1 MNKDIRRIVQE
12 EVRLFAL
19 GQRVLSEHKRLVA
32 ERQDFESLVILYLIE
47 DLTGKPVD
55 PALLSEGLWE
65 KGKHL
70 FSKLGSMEKSGKIFG
85 RQKAQQDALNRFF
98 ASVDKASNKLAEKTM
113 TQIEEKYPGFPNVER
128 QEDFV
133 NALIDIG
140 EVYDTL
146 EAQVK
151 AGEMAAQMA
160 NPVVESLRELVVYY
174 LDNELADVYKHLK
187 EQDEEVR
194 GKFTKR
200 GAGEKD
206 LAARST
212 TMQGLRSN
220 VLPLVLAG
228 TGAAAAIL
236 SQAPWFV
243 DTITTTAAGN
253 PAQAAQEIQKILG
266 PMDGEGFTQMLGR
279 LAQGNPAHFDA
290 STPPKELFAA
300 MTSLGIDPRNPKA
313 LFKLGVDP
321 TAYAQAIA
329 SGATDIGTM
338 FPASNQS
345 LWLDRGS
352 EVVTRIVKN
361 VQKLKAGAAAGAAGT
376 ATTATA
382 MSPAGVILGALGL
395 GAIAS
400 GAAVKMLRVKGLKA
414 SRAQLMSELINEMPD
429 FPIPEEE
436 PKVDPEVVKKDP
448 EQTPAPQP
456 APTPAAE
463 PEAEE
468 VRLDFDIFPPQRGD
482 QEEGR
487 DLLSLLKA
495 LRADERRLSSTQAK
509 IVYDAIKKQ
518 LEGDGHNLFEALLAE
533 QEQLELPFRDKRQ
546 QELPFGKKGEK
557 GDSYEIKTDEMF
569 AELRA
574 ADFPEDVLRKV
585 LDTLESWAGS
595 HTHKVTI
602 QAQEFAE
609 VEPEPETT
617 PEPETPPES
626 EPEAEPDQEED
637 PADEEESL
645 VDQLKAAGAGK
656 VEDVKDLV
664 TGAANWSGE
673 KSAEVRD
680 FMVNNKAVTGLETA
694 IAVGSFYP
702 GLNVPASLA
711 GSLIDITQ
719 GDPKGALFNLVA
731 LVPFG
736 KLGGKIAARAG
747 KYGDLVLKLA
757 DASRKLAKTAA
768 KGQNTKTIK
777 DNVAK
782 ELEGTNLNQ
791 ADLAAGLQKLIGLYD
806 KAMENEA
813 LADLVAGEQAAE
825 FKEEYIDPLKAVV
838 KAIEPKKGAGSSP
851 RAVNRAVSDDFDPR
865 VDESIQLDRW
875 KVLAGIK

>member
-113 TQIEEKYPGFPNVER
+113 TQIEEKYPGFPNVEK

-200 GAGEKD
+200 GAGEED

-236 SQAPWFV
+236 SQAPWFI

-279 LAQGNPAHFDA
+279 LAKGNPAHFDA
-290 STPPKELFAA
+290 SAAPKELFAA

-361 VQKLKAGAAAGAAGT
+361 VQKLKAGAGAVSGA
-376 ATTATA
+376 ATTATV

-448 EQTPAPQP
+448 EQAPTPQP

-463 PEAEE
+463 PEAEKTS
-468 VRLDFDIFPPQRGD
+468 LDFDIFATQRGD

-487 DLLSLLKA
+487 NLLSLMNA
-495 LRADERRLSSTQAK
+495 LVADEKRLSSTQAN

-518 LEGDGHNLFEALLAE
+518 LEDDGHNLFEALLAE
-533 QEQLELPFRDKRQ
+533 QETPEIETISPEDAAKDKR
-546 QELPFGKKGEK
+546 EGGKDFDALFGGGRA

-569 AELRA
+569 AKLRA
-574 ADFPEDVLRKV
+574 AEVPEDILKRI

-595 HTHKVTI
+595 HAGNVTI

-609 VEPEPETT
+609 VEPEPE
-617 PEPETPPES
+617 PGEGGES
-626 EPEAEPDQEED
+626 EGGGDPGEGEGEPGVGVGEPTAPPLGGLSQGQMI
-637 PADEEESL
+637 SL
-645 VDQLKAAGAGK
+645 L
-656 VEDVKDLV
+656 
-664 TGAANWSGE
+664 NS
-673 KSAEVRD
+673 
-680 FMVNNKAVTGLETA
+680 TGLRWEE
-694 IAVGSFYP
+694 V
-702 GLNVPASLA
+702 
-711 GSLIDITQ
+711 
-719 GDPKGALFNLVA
+719 
-731 LVPFG
+731 
-736 KLGGKIAARAG
+736 GGKIDAWMKKQSKGPLGLRGKDLKRAETFRDELR
-747 KYGDLVLKLA
+747 KVWATFEGD
-757 DASRKLAKTAA
+757 D
-768 KGQNTKTIK
+768 IK
-777 DNVAK
+777 EAV
-782 ELEGTNLNQ
+782 
-791 ADLAAGLQKLIGLYD
+791 QKLNISRSTWVMIPGFASYL
-806 KAMENEA
+806 KEQSRLNESKS
-813 LADLVAGEQAAE
+813 
-825 FKEEYIDPLKAVV
+825 FK
-838 KAIEPKKGAGSSP
+838 
-851 RAVNRAVSDDFDPR
+851 
-865 VDESIQLDRW
+865 RW
-875 KVLAGIK
+875 KLLAGIK